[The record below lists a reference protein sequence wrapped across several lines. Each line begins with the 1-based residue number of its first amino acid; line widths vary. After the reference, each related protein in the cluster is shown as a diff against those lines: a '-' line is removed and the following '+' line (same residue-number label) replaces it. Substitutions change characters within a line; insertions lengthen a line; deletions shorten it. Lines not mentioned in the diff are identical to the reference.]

1 MVTNPLQKRIS
12 SGDRDAFKAVY
23 SEYGRGVFLAA
34 LKALGSEAAAR
45 DVVKQ
50 TFLNLHRE
58 LFNAADD
65 MDIPVRI
72 RELTDH
78 EILVSKIVQNKD
90 SLSAFSREGA
100 ANGDD
105 AGTDR
110 SAERFFEHGAFS
122 GVASE
127 DADDALPPLERTQL
141 YMEADR
147 TLSGK
152 KSGEPASALKQKRR
166 GSGFVRFLLILLLL
180 LLLWALAGVLM
191 DIHLIPSYDLGYR
204 WFNTT
209 IYPLFSLFA

>member
-110 SAERFFEHGAFS
+110 SAERYSEHGTFS
-122 GVASE
+122 GFASE

-152 KSGEPASALKQKRR
+152 KSGEPASVQKQKRR